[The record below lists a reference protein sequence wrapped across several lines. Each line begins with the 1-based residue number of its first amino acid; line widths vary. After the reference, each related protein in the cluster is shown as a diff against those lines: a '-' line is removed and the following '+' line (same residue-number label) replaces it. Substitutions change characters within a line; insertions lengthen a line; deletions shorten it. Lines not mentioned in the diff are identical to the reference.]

1 VTTAKQSR
9 SEGTVAPSTSFNV
22 TRLTNGDVILYNTRE
37 YKLILVKDKNVRLL
51 PDKFAGLWESALEL
65 TKKKPPAAVLFEEK
79 QLVDIAGSLA
89 SIILLAG
96 TVWPLPARR
105 KPAKRKARA

>member
-22 TRLTNGDVILYNTRE
+22 TRLTNGDVMLYNTNE
-37 YKLILVKDKNVRLL
+37 YKLILVKNENVRLL
-51 PDKFAGLWESALEL
+51 PHKFADLWESALKL
-65 TKKKPPAAVLFEEK
+65 TEKKPPEAALFEDAELK
-79 QLVDIAGSLA
+79 EIAQSLA

-96 TVWPLPARR
+96 TVWPLPPPR
-105 KPAKRKARA
+105 KPTKHKAGG